1 MSTMEELFSQAQN
14 LPNIPKVVQ
23 ELIETFEQTDVNADE
38 ITRKISMDQALS
50 AKVLRL
56 ANTAHYGGTRNI
68 ASVKDAVIML
78 GFNTLRTLV
87 LASGFVS
94 AFKPPQ
100 GFDLKGFWKHS
111 FQTAALSKW
120 LARYCKQDSEVA
132 FTCGLLHDVGSLL
145 IHICKPEQ
153 SVSIDNSVA
162 LGGNRVQ
169 LENTL
174 LGYNFCEVGAE
185 LANRW
190 KFPLSIVQG
199 IAHQQDPLAAQ
210 PLPPLA
216 GIIYLAQYIIHARM
230 TGATLAQM
238 EANFPQPVSKALGI
252 DMAKLAEHLEEIES
266 LDIDIDSFLS

>member
-1 MSTMEELFSQAQN
+1 MSTMEALFAQTQH

-23 ELIETFEQTDVNADE
+23 ELIETFDKSEINTDE
-38 ITRKISMDQALS
+38 ITKKISMDQALS

-56 ANTAHYGGTRNI
+56 ANTAHYGGSRNV

-94 AFKPPQ
+94 AFKPPA
-100 GFDLKGFWKHS
+100 GFDLKGFWNHS
-111 FQTAALSKW
+111 FHTAAICKW
-120 LARYCKQDSEVA
+120 LSRLARQDAEVA

-145 IHICKPEQ
+145 IHIVYPDQ

-162 LGGNRVQ
+162 LGGDRVQ

-174 LGYNFCEVGAE
+174 LGFNFCEVGAE

-190 KFPLSIVQG
+190 RFPINIVQG
-199 IAHQQDPLAAQ
+199 IAHQQDPLSSSPAPA
-210 PLPPLA
+210 LA
-216 GIIYLAQYIIHARM
+216 GLIYLSQYIIHALE
-230 TGATLAQM
+230 TGATLEQL
-238 EANFPQPVSKALGI
+238 EANFPAPVAQALGI
-252 DMAKLAEHLEEIES
+252 DMAKLSDRLEEVTALET
-266 LDIDIDSFLS
+266 DIDSLLS